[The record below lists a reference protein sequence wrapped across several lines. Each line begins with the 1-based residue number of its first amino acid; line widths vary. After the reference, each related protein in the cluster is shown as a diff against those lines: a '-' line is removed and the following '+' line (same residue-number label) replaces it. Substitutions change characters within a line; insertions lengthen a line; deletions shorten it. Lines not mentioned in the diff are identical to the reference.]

1 MAKIKI
7 RNVLFNIL
15 AIVTVI
21 AVAVIAVCVFT
32 GTKGYAVTSD
42 SMADKYVRGDAVFSK
57 PVDFDD
63 LKIGDIVTVKVGNSG
78 YFTHRIVDIDKNAR
92 TVTTKGDANTSD
104 DPMPSDEKSIVGRV
118 WFSIPFIGY
127 LSIVFMGK
135 SSVYLLIVLVLIAA
149 GFIAANTILQKRK
162 QEVTANE

>member
-42 SMADKYVRGDAVFSK
+42 SMADKYVCGFFK
-57 PVDFDD
+57 
-63 LKIGDIVTVKVGNSG
+63 
-78 YFTHRIVDIDKNAR
+78 
-92 TVTTKGDANTSD
+92 
-104 DPMPSDEKSIVGRV
+104 
-118 WFSIPFIGY
+118 
-127 LSIVFMGK
+127 
-135 SSVYLLIVLVLIAA
+135 A
-149 GFIAANTILQKRK
+149 G
-162 QEVTANE
+162 